1 MMSTRSR
8 FYLAATLFLCAL
20 GLLWLAQVRKFREP
34 THLVNSIEADKFP
47 NSKNLP
53 DATSANAQRENSPTN
68 SDSPPQANDSRADDA
83 ISSAAQSGQPGHSNS
98 SNPMPLANGGDAPLE
113 VSTRAKAAQGKT
125 VADILND
132 ADLSDPDVRARKVA
146 ELKLLDESQQQAVTD
161 KARQLGIPL
170 RIDGPDHKVST
181 LYDFRGDEP
190 VYRITLNR
198 NAAIS
203 TGANLLAPA
212 PYSLDGTGLKVGV
225 WDGGPVLGTH
235 QELTGRITRKDVAAS
250 IAADDHATHVAGT
263 IGATGV
269 VSNAKGMSPKI
280 KIDSYEWT
288 SDYAEMTAAG
298 AASAGDAASLPLSNH
313 SYGFNAFAADMGRY
327 ETEANAVDA
336 VAASLPYY
344 LIFWA
349 AGNEQDTLTAKGG
362 YQSITFN
369 GLGKNIMTIGAA
381 DDAVSGGIRSFTPP
395 PAAAFPAIA
404 YFSSLGPC
412 DDGRIKPDIVAN
424 GVNVYSPVATGTT
437 AYDGTYSGT
446 SMATPNA
453 MGSAALLVQLYARE
467 FSGLRM
473 RSSMLKALMI
483 ETADDIGTA
492 GPDYKFGWGLLNVK
506 AAADLILA
514 HKSSLAAPKMI
525 DGQITNTN
533 KTVTH
538 SFTWDGV
545 SPIRATLC
553 WTEPAGTAQTASDS
567 RTPNL
572 KHNLDAKI
580 TAPNG
585 STIYQPYVMPFVGTW
600 TTASMA
606 SAATTGKNNVD
617 NVEQVYLAAPTLAGT
632 YTVTVS
638 LDGTITTSSQAY
650 SLIIK
655 GGSSVESNPPPNIA
669 LTSPQSGSSYL
680 PGAPVTL
687 TATATDLTIGS
698 APGAVTQVEFFNGAT
713 SLGVDTTA
721 PYSWVWTPPTADTYS
736 ITAKA
741 TDNESAVA
749 TSTAASITVLSGDG
763 TPVVSSFTPTSGVGG
778 SLVILTGSNFVN
790 VSSVKFN
797 GLDAI
802 FTVDS
807 SGQITATV
815 PALATTGILTV
826 TNNYGTGTSSGTFT
840 VVQAPVLISQIYG
853 AGENSSA
860 TYRQDYVELYNR
872 SASPVSLAGW
882 SVQYASSAGTTWAV
896 TSLTGSIAP
905 GKYYLIGLASGTS
918 GAAIP
923 TPDASGTNA
932 MSATNGKVALVNFTT
947 RLSGSSPVGTVG
959 LQDFVGFGTANAYEG
974 VAAPAPSTTT
984 AIFRVGAGATDTG
997 NNSADFAAATPNP
1010 RNSGAGPAVTPV
1022 ITSATT
1028 ATGTVGTPFTYQI
1041 TASNI
1046 PTSFAATS
1054 LPTGLVINT
1063 ATGAIT
1069 GTPTVAGTTSVT
1081 ISATNTGGTGSA
1093 VLSITI
1099 NPSGGGGGAPVAL
1112 FSENM
1117 GSPTATTTIAAN
1129 LFQNSSLTFSGTGD
1143 ARDTS
1148 PSSAYIG
1155 ASGSGNIFI
1164 TNTIGTQFEISGI
1177 NTTGYSGL
1185 ALTFGQ
1191 LKTTSASSNELLVET
1206 SSDGSTYAPLT
1217 YSRPTGSGTS
1227 VWLKIAPTGTIPSTA
1242 NLRIRF
1248 RQSSASPLFRIDD
1261 VILSGVPNLVAT
1273 PVITATGPLAAVST
1287 TYGTASATPSSFNV
1301 SGANMTAG
1309 ILVTPPGGFEVSLT
1323 AGSGYA
1329 STVTIPGTGTIA
1341 STQVFLRLAAAT
1353 TAGSYSGN
1361 VSCSSAGA
1369 SPVTLPTVS
1378 SDVRLKLL
1386 TITANNLSKPAGTT
1400 LTLGAA
1406 QTTFTTSGL
1415 VGSETIDSVTLT
1427 ASGGTETGDPAGTY
1441 AITPSA
1447 AAGGTFSASN
1457 YDLNYTDGI
1466 LTVTAPTY
1474 SNWLTSYSLGGLT
1487 ALNDDPDSDGNPN
1500 GIENIFGTAP
1510 NAPTTGLTQVSA
1522 TATTLVFRH
1531 SRSNS
1536 PASDLTASYEWSKDL
1551 VSWQNS
1557 AANHNGT
1564 TVTLATAIITDTS
1577 APAND
1582 LVEVTATVSGSAA
1595 SKIFVRLKVSKP

>member
-1 MMSTRSR
+1 
-8 FYLAATLFLCAL
+8 
-20 GLLWLAQVRKFREP
+20 
-34 THLVNSIEADKFP
+34 
-47 NSKNLP
+47 
-53 DATSANAQRENSPTN
+53 
-68 SDSPPQANDSRADDA
+68 
-83 ISSAAQSGQPGHSNS
+83 
-98 SNPMPLANGGDAPLE
+98 
-113 VSTRAKAAQGKT
+113 
-125 VADILND
+125 
-132 ADLSDPDVRARKVA
+132 
-146 ELKLLDESQQQAVTD
+146 
-161 KARQLGIPL
+161 
-170 RIDGPDHKVST
+170 
-181 LYDFRGDEP
+181 
-190 VYRITLNR
+190 
-198 NAAIS
+198 
-203 TGANLLAPA
+203 
-212 PYSLDGTGLKVGV
+212 
-225 WDGGPVLGTH
+225 
-235 QELTGRITRKDVAAS
+235 
-250 IAADDHATHVAGT
+250 
-263 IGATGV
+263 
-269 VSNAKGMSPKI
+269 
-280 KIDSYEWT
+280 
-288 SDYAEMTAAG
+288 
-298 AASAGDAASLPLSNH
+298 
-313 SYGFNAFAADMGRY
+313 
-327 ETEANAVDA
+327 
-336 VAASLPYY
+336 
-344 LIFWA
+344 
-349 AGNEQDTLTAKGG
+349 
-362 YQSITFN
+362 
-369 GLGKNIMTIGAA
+369 
-381 DDAVSGGIRSFTPP
+381 
-395 PAAAFPAIA
+395 
-404 YFSSLGPC
+404 
-412 DDGRIKPDIVAN
+412 
-424 GVNVYSPVATGTT
+424 
-437 AYDGTYSGT
+437 
-446 SMATPNA
+446 
-453 MGSAALLVQLYARE
+453 
-467 FSGLRM
+467 
-473 RSSMLKALMI
+473 
-483 ETADDIGTA
+483 
-492 GPDYKFGWGLLNVK
+492 
-506 AAADLILA
+506 
-514 HKSSLAAPKMI
+514 
-525 DGQITNTN
+525 
-533 KTVTH
+533 
-538 SFTWDGV
+538 
-545 SPIRATLC
+545 
-553 WTEPAGTAQTASDS
+553 
-567 RTPNL
+567 
-572 KHNLDAKI
+572 
-580 TAPNG
+580 
-585 STIYQPYVMPFVGTW
+585 
-600 TTASMA
+600 
-606 SAATTGKNNVD
+606 
-617 NVEQVYLAAPTLAGT
+617 
-632 YTVTVS
+632 
-638 LDGTITTSSQAY
+638 
-650 SLIIK
+650 
-655 GGSSVESNPPPNIA
+655 
-669 LTSPQSGSSYL
+669 
-680 PGAPVTL
+680 
-687 TATATDLTIGS
+687 
-698 APGAVTQVEFFNGAT
+698 
-713 SLGVDTTA
+713 
-721 PYSWVWTPPTADTYS
+721 
-736 ITAKA
+736 
-741 TDNESAVA
+741 
-749 TSTAASITVLSGDG
+749 
-763 TPVVSSFTPTSGVGG
+763 
-778 SLVILTGSNFVN
+778 
-790 VSSVKFN
+790 
-797 GLDAI
+797 
-802 FTVDS
+802 
-807 SGQITATV
+807 
-815 PALATTGILTV
+815 
-826 TNNYGTGTSSGTFT
+826 
-840 VVQAPVLISQIYG
+840 LISQIYG
-853 AGENSSA
+853 AGGNSGA
-860 TYRQDYVELYNR
+860 TYKQDYVELYNR
-872 SASPVSLAGW
+872 SASTVSLAGW
-882 SVQYASSAGTTWAV
+882 SVQYASTTGTTWAA
-896 TSLTGSIAP
+896 TPLTGSIAP
-905 GKYYLIGLASGTS
+905 GKYYLIGLSSGTS

-923 TPDASGTNA
+923 TPDASGTTA

-947 RLSGSSPVGTVG
+947 PLAGSSPVGTVG
-959 LQDFVGFGTANAYEG
+959 LQDFVGYGTANAYEG
-974 VAAPAPSTTT
+974 AVAPAPSTTT
-984 AIFRVGAGATDTG
+984 AIFRAGAGATDTG
-997 NNSADFAAATPNP
+997 NNSTDFAAATPNP
-1010 RNSGAGPAVTPV
+1010 RNSAAGPAVTPV
-1022 ITSATT
+1022 ITSSTT
-1028 ATGTVGTPFTYQI
+1028 ATGIVGTPFTYQI
-1041 TASNI
+1041 TASNL
-1046 PTSFAATS
+1046 PPSFAATS

-1099 NPSGGGGGAPVAL
+1099 NPTGGGGGAAVAL

-1155 ASGSGNIFI
+1155 ASGNGNIFI
-1164 TNTIGTQFEISGI
+1164 TNTIDTQFEISGI

-1301 SGANMTAG
+1301 SGANMAAG

>member
-1 MMSTRSR
+1 
-8 FYLAATLFLCAL
+8 
-20 GLLWLAQVRKFREP
+20 
-34 THLVNSIEADKFP
+34 
-47 NSKNLP
+47 
-53 DATSANAQRENSPTN
+53 
-68 SDSPPQANDSRADDA
+68 
-83 ISSAAQSGQPGHSNS
+83 
-98 SNPMPLANGGDAPLE
+98 
-113 VSTRAKAAQGKT
+113 
-125 VADILND
+125 
-132 ADLSDPDVRARKVA
+132 
-146 ELKLLDESQQQAVTD
+146 
-161 KARQLGIPL
+161 
-170 RIDGPDHKVST
+170 
-181 LYDFRGDEP
+181 
-190 VYRITLNR
+190 
-198 NAAIS
+198 
-203 TGANLLAPA
+203 
-212 PYSLDGTGLKVGV
+212 
-225 WDGGPVLGTH
+225 
-235 QELTGRITRKDVAAS
+235 
-250 IAADDHATHVAGT
+250 
-263 IGATGV
+263 
-269 VSNAKGMSPKI
+269 
-280 KIDSYEWT
+280 
-288 SDYAEMTAAG
+288 
-298 AASAGDAASLPLSNH
+298 
-313 SYGFNAFAADMGRY
+313 
-327 ETEANAVDA
+327 
-336 VAASLPYY
+336 
-344 LIFWA
+344 
-349 AGNEQDTLTAKGG
+349 
-362 YQSITFN
+362 
-369 GLGKNIMTIGAA
+369 
-381 DDAVSGGIRSFTPP
+381 
-395 PAAAFPAIA
+395 
-404 YFSSLGPC
+404 
-412 DDGRIKPDIVAN
+412 
-424 GVNVYSPVATGTT
+424 
-437 AYDGTYSGT
+437 
-446 SMATPNA
+446 
-453 MGSAALLVQLYARE
+453 
-467 FSGLRM
+467 
-473 RSSMLKALMI
+473 
-483 ETADDIGTA
+483 
-492 GPDYKFGWGLLNVK
+492 
-506 AAADLILA
+506 
-514 HKSSLAAPKMI
+514 MI

-638 LDGTITTSSQAY
+638 LDGALTTSSQAY

-655 GGSSVESNPPPNIA
+655 GGSSVESNPPPNIT

-721 PYSWVWTPPTADTYS
+721 PYSWVWTPPTTGTYS

-807 SGQITATV
+807 AGQITATV

-826 TNNYGTGTSSGTFT
+826 TNNYGTATSSGTFT

-853 AGENSSA
+853 AGGNSGA
-860 TYRQDYVELYNR
+860 TYRQDYIELYNR

-882 SVQYASSAGTTWAV
+882 SVQYASTTGTTWAV

-923 TPDASGTNA
+923 TSDVSGTTA
-932 MSATNGKVALVNFTT
+932 MSATTGKVALVNFTT
-947 RLSGSSPVGTVG
+947 TLSGSSPVGTVG
-959 LQDFVGFGTANAYEG
+959 LQDFVGYGTANAYEG
-974 VAAPAPSTTT
+974 AVAPAPSTTT
-984 AIFRVGAGATDTG
+984 AIFRAGAGATDTG

-1022 ITSATT
+1022 ISSATT
-1028 ATGTVGTPFTYQI
+1028 ATGSVGTPFTYQI

-1099 NPSGGGGGAPVAL
+1099 NPTGVGGTTNLLSEDFAALTTGGDITITGTASPGTTELTSFSPNFPTTVKL
-1112 FSENM
+1112 FSAGGKAKLGTSSLI
-1117 GSPTATTTIAAN
+1117 GSMTSKILDLSANGGTFYVSFKVKGWTTVEGGIKVTVTGLPPQTATYTNNIADSYVTKT
-1129 LFQNSSLTFSGTGD
+1129 LSFTG
-1143 ARDTS
+1143 
-1148 PSSAYIG
+1148 G
-1155 ASGSGNIFI
+1155 
-1164 TNTIGTQFEISGI
+1164 
-1177 NTTGYSGL
+1177 
-1185 ALTFGQ
+1185 
-1191 LKTTSASSNELLVET
+1191 
-1206 SSDGSTYAPLT
+1206 
-1217 YSRPTGSGTS
+1217 
-1227 VWLKIAPTGTIPSTA
+1227 TA
-1242 NLRIRF
+1242 NSTVKFETTAKRAFL
-1248 RQSSASPLFRIDD
+1248 DD
-1261 VILSGVPNLVAT
+1261 ILVYYDGTPAT

-1329 STVTIPGTGTIA
+1329 STVTIPGTSTIA

-1378 SDVRLKLL
+1378 SDVRQKLL
-1386 TITANNLSKPAGTT
+1386 TITANDLSKPAGTT

-1406 QTTFTTSGL
+1406 QTTFTSSGL
-1415 VGSETIDSVTLT
+1415 VGSETIGSVSLT

-1447 AAGGTFSASN
+1447 ATGGTFNASN

-1466 LTVTAPTY
+1466 LTVTPPTY
-1474 SNWLTSYSLGGLT
+1474 SSWLTSYSLGGLT
-1487 ALNDDPDSDGNPN
+1487 ALNDDSDRDGNPN

-1510 NAPTTGLTQVSA
+1510 NAPTTGLTHVSA

-1551 VSWQNS
+1551 VTWQNS

>member
-1 MMSTRSR
+1 MMFTRSR

-53 DATSANAQRENSPTN
+53 DATSANAQSENSPTN
-68 SDSPPQANDSRADDA
+68 SDSPPQADDSRTDDT
-83 ISSAAQSGQPGHSNS
+83 ISSAAQPGHSNS

-203 TGANLLAPA
+203 TGANLLVPA

-424 GVNVYSPVATGTT
+424 GVNLYSPVATGNT

-453 MGSAALLVQLYARE
+453 MGSAALLAQLYARE

-721 PYSWVWTPPTADTYS
+721 PYAWVWTPPTAGTYS

-826 TNNYGTGTSSGTFT
+826 TNNYGTATSSGTFT

-853 AGENSSA
+853 AGGNSSA
-860 TYRQDYVELYNR
+860 TYRQDYIELYNR

-882 SVQYASSAGTTWAV
+882 SVQYASSAGTSWAA

-932 MSATNGKVALVNFTT
+932 MSATTGKVALVNFTT
-947 RLSGSSPVGTVG
+947 PLSGSSPVGTVG
-959 LQDFVGFGTANAYEG
+959 LQDFVGYGTANAYEG
-974 VAAPAPSTTT
+974 VVAPAPSTTT
-984 AIFRVGAGATDTG
+984 AIFRAGAGATDTG

-1022 ITSATT
+1022 ISSATT
-1028 ATGTVGTPFTYQI
+1028 ATGTIGTPFTYQI

-1099 NPSGGGGGAPVAL
+1099 NPTGGGGTTNLLSEDFAAL
-1112 FSENM
+1112 TTDGDTASTGT
-1117 GSPTATTTIAAN
+1117 GSPGTTELNSFSPNFPTTVK
-1129 LFQNSSLTFSGTGD
+1129 LFPAGGKAKLGNSSLIGSLTSKILDLSANGGTFYVSFKVKGWTTVEGGIKVTATGLPPQT
-1143 ARDTS
+1143 AT
-1148 PSSAYIG
+1148 YTN
-1155 ASGSGNIFI
+1155 NIADSYVTKTLSF
-1164 TNTIGTQFEISGI
+1164 
-1177 NTTGYSGL
+1177 TGG
-1185 ALTFGQ
+1185 
-1191 LKTTSASSNELLVET
+1191 
-1206 SSDGSTYAPLT
+1206 
-1217 YSRPTGSGTS
+1217 
-1227 VWLKIAPTGTIPSTA
+1227 TA
-1242 NLRIRF
+1242 NSTVKFETTAKRAFL
-1248 RQSSASPLFRIDD
+1248 DD
-1261 VILSGVPNLVAT
+1261 ILVYYDGTPAT

-1309 ILVTPPGGFEVSLT
+1309 ILVAPPGGFEVSLT

-1378 SDVRLKLL
+1378 SDVRQKLL
-1386 TITANNLSKPAGTT
+1386 TITANDLSKPAGTI

-1415 VGSETIDSVTLT
+1415 VGSETIGSVTLT
-1427 ASGGTETGDPAGTY
+1427 ASGGTETGDPVGTY

-1447 AAGGTFSASN
+1447 AAGGTFNASN

-1466 LTVTAPTY
+1466 LTVTPPTY
-1474 SNWLTSYSLGGLT
+1474 SSWLASYSLSGLT
-1487 ALNDDPDSDGNPN
+1487 ALNDDPDRDGNPN

-1510 NAPTTGLTQVSA
+1510 NAPTTGLTHVSA